1 MSTAWHSPFNGSP
14 DVEPRAPL
22 RGLRGIAAQKIQFRE
37 AWRVHRCR
45 GDVLIMTTGS
55 EAIYLALFSLL
66 TRRWLGVYD
75 FELPQN
81 GALRV
86 LGRLVLWRV
95 NCWAVIRRGDTDML
109 GRRFGVRRDR
119 CTFVPF
125 PGTPPPPGTEATLGD
140 YIYAAGHS
148 YRDWFTLIA
157 ACWSLN
163 RRVVV
168 STNARLAAPGNWLDA
183 RPRVTPEQGRVLSAG
198 ARLVVLP
205 MVDTELPSGPSV
217 MVDAQAQGKAV
228 VASDVNGTRDYIQH
242 GITGWLV
249 PPHDPDALADQI
261 RAVIDD
267 EQALLNVG
275 AAARRATW
283 DVHAVLDVLRG
294 LRSNSQS

>member
-1 MSTAWHSPFNGSP
+1 
-14 DVEPRAPL
+14 
-22 RGLRGIAAQKIQFRE
+22 
-37 AWRVHRCR
+37 VHRRR
-45 GDVLIMTTGS
+45 GDVLIMTAGS

-75 FELPQN
+75 FELPRN
-81 GALRV
+81 SALRV
-86 LGRLVLWRV
+86 LGRVVRWRV

-109 GRRFGVRRDR
+109 ARRFGVRRDR

-125 PGTPPPPGTEATLGD
+125 PGTPAPPGTGATLGD
-140 YIYAAGHS
+140 YIYTAGHS
-148 YRDWFTLIA
+148 HRDWLTLIA
-157 ACWSLN
+157 ACWWLN
-163 RRVVV
+163 RRVIV
-168 STNARLAAPGNWLDA
+168 SSPVQISGPADWLDS
-183 RPRVTPEQGRVLSAG
+183 RPRVMPEEGRVLSAG

-242 GITGWLV
+242 GVTGWLV
-249 PPHDPDALADQI
+249 PPDDADALADQI

-267 EQALLNVG
+267 DHALLNVG

-283 DVHAVLDVLRG
+283 DVPAVLDVLRG
-294 LRSNSQS
+294 LRSDARP

>member
-1 MSTAWHSPFNGSP
+1 MTA
-14 DVEPRAPL
+14 
-22 RGLRGIAAQKIQFRE
+22 
-37 AWRVHRCR
+37 
-45 GDVLIMTTGS
+45 GS

-66 TRRWLGVYD
+66 ARRWLGVYD

-81 GALRV
+81 GALRL

-95 NCWAVIRRGDTDML
+95 NCWAVIRRGDSDML

-125 PGTPPPPGTEATLGD
+125 PGTPAPPGTEVKLGD
-140 YIYAAGHS
+140 YVYTAGLS

-157 ACWSLN
+157 AGCLLN

-168 STNARLAAPGNWLDA
+168 SSPARLSAPGGGCWLDA
-183 RPRVTPEQGRVLSAG
+183 RPRVRPEEGRVLSAG
-198 ARLVVLP
+198 ARLIVLP
-205 MVDTELPSGPSV
+205 MVDTEMPSGPSV

-249 PPHDPDALADQI
+249 PPHDPDALADQV

-267 EQALLNVG
+267 EQALLKVG
-275 AAARRATW
+275 EAARQATW
-283 DVHAVLDVLRG
+283 DVPAVLDVLRG
-294 LRSNSQS
+294 LRSNSQP